1 MQSSWKKSWIMALAL
16 SLLLVLAGLSATQS
30 GDAKGAN
37 RPEDST
43 AIDSLDRII
52 QKRFHEVIG
61 FGMTR
66 VGTERKFLPD
76 TSEEKAVVKELKR
89 TGYRVTLF
97 LAGRNILQDIPD
109 RFRYNRRLFGSAED
123 HMLSGP
129 VTVGHDD
136 LKGLP
141 DARALWEPARE
152 ALRQF
157 DKGESRYAFTENGWR
172 IDARPVRAF
181 AEECVKC
188 HGRTSIQVTPD
199 NTITIIRSGD
209 DNGLRVGDPV
219 GAMLYVYKRK
229 K

>member
-1 MQSSWKKSWIMALAL
+1 M
-16 SLLLVLAGLSATQS
+16 
-30 GDAKGAN
+30 
-37 RPEDST
+37 
-43 AIDSLDRII
+43 
-52 QKRFHEVIG
+52 
-61 FGMTR
+61 
-66 VGTERKFLPD
+66 GTERKFLPD

-89 TGYRVTLF
+89 AGYRVTLF

-109 RFRYNRRLFGSAED
+109 RFRYNRRLFGSGED

-157 DKGESRYAFTENGWR
+157 DKGESRYAFTENGWL
-172 IDARPVRAF
+172 IDARPVKAF

-188 HGRTSIQVTPD
+188 HGHTSIQVTPD
-199 NTITIIRSGD
+199 RHDYYYSIWRRQRSARRRPGWCHA
-209 DNGLRVGDPV
+209 LRLQKKEVNDYSKCPIKSSPV
-219 GAMLYVYKRK
+219 SGAPKNLKT
-229 K
+229 